1 MEIFLVIS
9 KKSQIGF
16 LITILITVHLH
27 ISPFHKLLSKHIFAT
42 NEFEHFKTKIGCPV
56 KFASFQKDS
65 EQRIPNAW
73 LVREYK
79 AGFKIHEIGS

>member
-1 MEIFLVIS
+1 MYVQKRQSIFTDQES
-9 KKSQIGF
+9 ADGGS
-16 LITILITVHLH
+16 IT
-27 ISPFHKLLSKHIFAT
+27 
-42 NEFEHFKTKIGCPV
+42 FEHFKTKIGCPV